1 MYKYLFSVL
10 LAWLSFCSVS
20 AQQEKAPSPYYFD
33 GFKQALLVGKGV
45 QYSVKVNYDLV
56 GNRWFFIDSGDR
68 NLVKELYP
76 EGISLLKIEGRTFL
90 MAERALVEMIQ
101 AEPYL
106 CVEYVAETR
115 NAPKTT
121 SYGGETQTAAVDNY
135 GTLLGTGISGGQQQN
150 RKVVVGIGKEYE
162 VKVGKKTRR
171 FSDGKGFVK
180 LFDKKLR
187 PEVEAYLSS
196 NPTDFT
202 DIKSVAA
209 LVNHYFAE

>member
-1 MYKYLFSVL
+1 MYRYLFSVL

-101 AEPYL
+101 AEPYF

-135 GTLLGTGISGGQQQN
+135 STLLGTGISGGQQQN

-202 DIKSVAA
+202 DVKSVAA
-209 LVNHYFAE
+209 LVNRYFAE